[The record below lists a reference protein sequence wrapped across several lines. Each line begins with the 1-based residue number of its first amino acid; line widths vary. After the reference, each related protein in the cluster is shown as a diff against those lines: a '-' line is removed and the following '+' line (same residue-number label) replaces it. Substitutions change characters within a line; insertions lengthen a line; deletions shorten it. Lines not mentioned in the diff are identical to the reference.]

1 MCLVYRPNA
10 TEIKGGGRGGV
21 RQAFDGECLNLQA
34 SSISLSAHSTQSSP
48 TYANEYTLSI
58 PQQQRGGII
67 GDAPG
72 TLSAGRDQALLA
84 SHAHACRVLR
94 RTEIPDRQ
102 TVAHDATLC
111 PAQPTYFK
119 VLDMRSGVFQGTS
132 CTRYTIPGNHAVLS
146 ASRHHDIAASPRRP
160 MARTSGASFQPVT
173 RVWQDTNAEHFQ
185 ERCSAPQNQPQTER
199 CMYAETTAGCAVQS

>member
-1 MCLVYRPNA
+1 MGSALIYRRRLYLYPPTPHNRHRL
-10 TEIKGGGRGGV
+10 TRT
-21 RQAFDGECLNLQA
+21 
-34 SSISLSAHSTQSSP
+34 STPCQC
-48 TYANEYTLSI
+48 